1 MLVFIFLLLRSTL
14 QNYFCLIGALTVC
27 SRGSLLVCEDIS
39 ISSIIRKTDRHF
51 KHYNWLF
58 YDKEKLFSCV
68 FVHFLKIKIQ
78 KRSTE
83 RDNRSSLF
91 SLCVNT
97 FKWINAQ
104 TLQIRTEGAIETQS
118 LTSWKTL
125 FKCSRLYSMRF

>member
-14 QNYFCLIGALTVC
+14 QYYFCLIGALIVC

-51 KHYNWLF
+51 KHYNWGFF
-58 YDKEKLFSCV
+58 YDKKNFFLVF

-83 RDNRSSLF
+83 RDNCSNSSVF
-91 SLCVNT
+91 SFCVNT
-97 FKWINAQ
+97 VKRINVQ
-104 TLQIRTEGAIETQS
+104 TLKIRIEGAIETQS
-118 LTSWKTL
+118 LT
-125 FKCSRLYSMRF
+125 F